1 MYTALASADIDGN
14 GFNDIIISG
23 ADTSQSSQS
32 VFIIYYNLGNG
43 SFERYA
49 ASGIQGANF
58 GSVNI
63 ADFNNDGRPDI
74 LVNGQISST
83 YITQIYS
90 QGTNGSFTLKS
101 ENLMG
106 SYFSETAVFDA
117 NADGLPDVLVIG
129 FSTSYVPETK
139 LYLDNGNF
147 QFTEQESGLGGVY
160 FSSIDIADING
171 DGFPDVLLG
180 GMNTSYA
187 GSVILYYNDGQ
198 GHFESADISFVGSYS
213 GAVRFVDY
221 DLDGDLDLFVIGLA
235 GDQNAAS
242 FYKNDGQGNFSHDAT
257 NSALIPGLNMSRAEF
272 ADYNQD
278 GKPDLLV
285 IGYRDNLG
293 VAAIFTNITEV
304 AQPLDYCEVSVDYDV
319 EPITRVSFAGIEN
332 KSSAQI
338 NGTPAYEDFTAISG
352 TVKIG
357 QTYTIAVEGNT
368 ARLFEHD
375 IRVFIDWNQDGEFDM
390 GIEYY
395 WANLASSTGT
405 DGVKAVA
412 DITVP
417 ENAVL
422 GQTRIRIIKD
432 MWNVYEPGEFDAC
445 LNPYYGQVEDYSLT
459 VEADLSIG
467 DRAFADVSIYP
478 NPTTG
483 KLFISSPADVASVE
497 IVDLQGRSVGNPDA
511 SDIDLTQLPTG
522 IYLAKISTTSG
533 KTIIKRIIKE

>member
-1 MYTALASADIDGN
+1 
-14 GFNDIIISG
+14 
-23 ADTSQSSQS
+23 
-32 VFIIYYNLGNG
+32 
-43 SFERYA
+43 
-49 ASGIQGANF
+49 
-58 GSVNI
+58 
-63 ADFNNDGRPDI
+63 
-74 LVNGQISST
+74 
-83 YITQIYS
+83 
-90 QGTNGSFTLKS
+90 
-101 ENLMG
+101 MG
-106 SYFSETAVFDA
+106 SYFSETAVFVA
-117 NADGLPDVLVIG
+117 NADGLPDVLVTG

-139 LYLDNGNF
+139 LYLNNGNF

-160 FSSIDIADING
+160 FSSTDIADING

-187 GSVILYYNDGQ
+187 GSVTLYYNDGQ
-198 GHFESADISFVGSYS
+198 GHFESADAAFVGSYS
-213 GAVRFVDY
+213 GAARFVDY
-221 DLDGDLDLFVIGLA
+221 DLDGDLDVFVIGLA

-293 VAAIFTNITEV
+293 VAAIFTNTTEV

-319 EPITRVSFAGIEN
+319 EPITRVNFAGIEN
-332 KSSAQI
+332 ESSAQI

-357 QTYTIAVEGNT
+357 QNYTIAVQGNT
-368 ARLFEHD
+368 AGLFEHD
-375 IRVFIDWNQDGEFDM
+375 IRIFIDWNQDGEFDM

-467 DRAFADVSIYP
+467 NRAFADVSIYP

-497 IVDLQGRSVGNPDA
+497 IVDLQGRSVVNTDA
-511 SDIDLTQLPTG
+511 SDIDLTSLPTG

-533 KTIIKRIIKE
+533 KTITKKIIKE